1 MTLNPLGLCQR
12 GLCACGSRGWWLQFA
27 GPTGPAEPAGGA
39 RRGAGSPGAFGR
51 AAGATCSAWQGT
63 CQVAAQSLRDQPSA
77 LSSQRECGAG
87 AARIANAR
95 GLRANLTRNCQGEEA
110 HGGSGKATPSW
121 AAPEHQSVSSRASF
135 IPRHA
140 FSNLWFTSNSSEGR
154 SVFSILACP
163 LNRAGL
169 PCAAAS
175 LGLGILSAP
184 GCLHRADVQ

>member
-1 MTLNPLGLCQR
+1 MALAKPPQAGLLLSTNP
-12 GLCACGSRGWWLQFA
+12 
-27 GPTGPAEPAGGA
+27 
-39 RRGAGSPGAFGR
+39 
-51 AAGATCSAWQGT
+51 
-63 CQVAAQSLRDQPSA
+63 
-77 LSSQRECGAG
+77 
-87 AARIANAR
+87 
-95 GLRANLTRNCQGEEA
+95 
-110 HGGSGKATPSW
+110 
-121 AAPEHQSVSSRASF
+121 SF

-184 GCLHRADVQ
+184 GCLHRADVQRDRAPLREADGSQGWVGNHPWEGSFSLFSILFVLPIPLQGLDLLRLELSVPGRL